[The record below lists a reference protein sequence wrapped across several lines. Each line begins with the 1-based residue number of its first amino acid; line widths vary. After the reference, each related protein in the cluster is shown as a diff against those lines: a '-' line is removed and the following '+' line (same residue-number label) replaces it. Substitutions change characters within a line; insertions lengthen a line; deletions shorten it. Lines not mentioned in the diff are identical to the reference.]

1 MLGAGLPLVVT
12 VNVPAWPTVNVVLFA
27 LVIAGAWFTLM
38 LAAAVVPV
46 PPLVALT
53 APLVLFLTP
62 PLVPV
67 TVTWK
72 EQLLLAAML
81 PPVRLMTPVAAVV
94 VTVLPLPQALAIV
107 PSATPRPL
115 GRVSLTLTPVSP
127 TVVFELV
134 RVKVSVVVLPT
145 RIEAAP
151 NALAMLG
158 GATTVRLAMA
168 FVPVPPLAELTLPV
182 VFVFAPAVVP
192 VTVTGN

>member
-62 PLVPV
+62 VLVPV
-67 TVTWK
+67 TVTWNA
-72 EQLLLAAML
+72 QLLFAAML
-81 PPVRLMTPVAAVV
+81 PPVRLMTPVAAMV
-94 VTVLPLPQALAIV
+94 VTVPPLPQALGSV
-107 PSATPRPL
+107 PPATPRPL

-127 TVVFELV
+127 TLVFVLV
-134 RVKVSVVVLPT
+134 IVKVSDVVPAIT
-145 RIEAAP
+145 IDAAP
-151 NALAMLG
+151 NAFAMLG
-158 GATTVRLAMA
+158 GATTVRLAIA
-168 FVPVPPLAELTLPV
+168 VVPVPPLAALTVPV
-182 VFVFAPAVVP
+182 VFVFAPAVAP
-192 VTVTGN
+192 